1 MFSDEL
7 EMLWATPIAIRVFE
21 EIQKFNAYLE
31 ETILELKKIDSGLNK
46 SNCLGWHSTGNLF
59 QRFPLELENLHQMI
73 VQFVSDYIVE
83 INPSQKQVEIELFA
97 WANVLEKGG
106 YHSVHNHPNCHLS
119 GVYYISPGEPDPHNL
134 NSGLIGFSDPRVGAS
149 MAANSYLD
157 FGASYQYTPEAGMLL
172 MFPSYLSHW
181 VHPFTGEGKRIT
193 ISFNAKLLE
202 PSRI

>member
-7 EMLWATPIAIRVFE
+7 EMLWATPIAIRIFD
-21 EIQKFNAYLE
+21 EIKEFNIYLGKQ
-31 ETILELKKIDSGLNK
+31 ILELKEIDSGLNK

-59 QRFPLELENLHQMI
+59 QILPLEELYQMI
-73 VQFVSDYIVE
+73 VQLASDYVAE
-83 INPSQKQVEIELFA
+83 INPTKKQVNIELFS

-106 YHSVHNHPNCHLS
+106 YHSVHNHPSCHIS
-119 GVYYISPGEPDPHNL
+119 GVYYINPGEPDPQNL
-134 NSGLIGFSDPRVGAS
+134 NSGLIGFSDPRAGAS
-149 MAANSYLD
+149 MIPNSYLD

-172 MFPSYLSHW
+172 MFPAYLSHW

-202 PSRI
+202 PLRD